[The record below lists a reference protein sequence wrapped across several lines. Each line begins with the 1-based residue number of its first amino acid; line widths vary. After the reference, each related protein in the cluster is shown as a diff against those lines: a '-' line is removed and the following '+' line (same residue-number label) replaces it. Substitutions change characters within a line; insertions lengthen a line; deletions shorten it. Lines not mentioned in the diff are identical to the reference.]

1 MKRYI
6 DGLGSVMKDQ
16 KRFFELPKEIQ
27 KSVYGYLNLHRK
39 KRKLEKQKKQLIENY
54 RQEKKTIEREIKS
67 LTREETKNFQI
78 IKDLPKNYQLINIYV
93 EQDRNSYR
101 LDIHFCGFRKKCSL
115 GTDINKIQKAC
126 EGFIPSLNTKIM
138 KSNFKE
144 IIVSYMRDDLNDFIV
159 ENGFNKFR
167 DSKKIILNYITNK
180 FEYKSEIKV
189 DINKEDR
196 VKKSQRIR
204 LNSKTKKGGRVQT
217 YSFKSSGRSVE
228 Y

>member
-27 KSVYGYLNLHRK
+27 KSVYDYLNLHRK
-39 KRKLEKQKKQLIENY
+39 KRKLEKKKIQLIENY
-54 RQEKKTIEREIKS
+54 KQEKKSLEREIKR
-67 LTREETKNFQI
+67 LTRDETKNFQLV
-78 IKDLPKNYQLINIYV
+78 KDLPKNYQLINIYV

-115 GTDINKIQKAC
+115 GTDLSKIQTAC
-126 EGFIPSLNTKIM
+126 EGFIPSLNTKIS

-159 ENGFNKFR
+159 ENGVNKFR
-167 DSKKIILNYITNK
+167 DSKKIILNYSTNK
-180 FEYKSEIKV
+180 FEYKSDIKV
-189 DINKEDR
+189 DIDKEDR
-196 VKKSQRIR
+196 VKKSQRIK
-204 LNSKTKKGGRVQT
+204 LNSKTKKGDRVQT
-217 YSFKSSGRSVE
+217 YSLKSHGRSVE